1 MMNET
6 VQMRTWAEVSLD
18 NLAHNYRTLRGLL
31 PEGCK
36 FLGVVKA
43 NAYGHGAAELGR
55 KLQEL
60 ECDMLAVACLDEA
73 FELRRVGVTAP
84 ILCLGQTPAQLAP
97 LLLEC
102 GVTQTVCDLETGR
115 ALSDAARAAGKTLKI
130 HVKLDTGMTRLGFL
144 WQEGREEQTVEE
156 IHTLCTL
163 PNLEVEGLFTHFAD
177 STGSEEYTMSQFT
190 RFLDAKQALEQR
202 GVHFE
207 ICHCAASG
215 AVLNY
220 PCTYLDMVRPGILLY
235 GYCPAP
241 EAEGVNDLGLRPVLT
256 LKSRVAAVRDIPAGT
271 FVSYGCTA
279 KLERDSRLAVLPIGY
294 GDGFSRQFS
303 DRMEV
308 LIHGRLCRVVGRV
321 CMDMCMVDVTDAP
334 EVKVGDIAVIY
345 GREGLMERGAQLAD
359 TIPYELL
366 CHVNPRVPRVY
377 LDSGR

>member
-1 MMNET
+1 
-6 VQMRTWAEVSLD
+6 
-18 NLAHNYRTLRGLL
+18 
-31 PEGCK
+31 
-36 FLGVVKA
+36 
-43 NAYGHGAAELGR
+43 
-55 KLQEL
+55 
-60 ECDMLAVACLDEA
+60 
-73 FELRRVGVTAP
+73 
-84 ILCLGQTPAQLAP
+84 
-97 LLLEC
+97 
-102 GVTQTVCDLETGR
+102 
-115 ALSDAARAAGKTLKI
+115 
-130 HVKLDTGMTRLGFL
+130 
-144 WQEGREEQTVEE
+144 
-156 IHTLCTL
+156 
-163 PNLEVEGLFTHFAD
+163 
-177 STGSEEYTMSQFT
+177 
-190 RFLDAKQALEQR
+190 
-202 GVHFE
+202 
-207 ICHCAASG
+207 
-215 AVLNY
+215 
-220 PCTYLDMVRPGILLY
+220 MVRPGILLY